1 MILRGMQDKVSG
13 SQDGGCLAFSLL
25 FSSSF
30 FIFFYFLLYKT
41 YYAAKNCDWFSM
53 HVGMKVETTN
63 TMMRVDLRDV
73 GV

>member
-1 MILRGMQDKVSG
+1 MGACKTKRHAPKMTDAWLF
-13 SQDGGCLAFSLL
+13 LFSL
-25 FSSSF
+25 FHF
-30 FIFFYFLLYKT
+30 FQFFFLLYKT

-73 GV
+73 WV